1 MNKRA
6 STAAIL
12 SCFLAL
18 LFMALLTFVPN
29 SSKPKKQTSKPKRK
43 HHKNRPSSWDQIKNL
58 LSCKQ
63 MEQSKVHDPSKTSA
77 GYAKLGSCSSICS
90 FRDVVHG
97 NTSRVVHRADNSPE
111 SSSLGQETRLLSRK
125 AVNGSTSNRSL
136 SSSARSN
143 ASGVT
148 HTSSSSKGMQLRKLS
163 GCYECRT
170 IVDPSRENFIIT
182 ICCWQTVSELGPE
195 DSGRNIV
202 EIIFK
207 SSWLKKDNPVC
218 KIERILKVHN
228 TRRTI
233 QRFEDCRDA
242 VKIRVN
248 ANTKKNPRCA
258 ADGNELLRF
267 HSTTLSCTLGARG
280 SSSLCGLT
288 PGCGVCTVIKHGFSG
303 KASDGKGV
311 RTTASSGRAHDCIN
325 GGDGRRAMLVCR
337 VIAGRVR
344 RMADDGAE
352 EEESVSA
359 GSYDSVAGYAGI
371 YSNLEELYVFNPRAI
386 LPCFRTIS
394 GRTCIEEISDDQL
407 TIHNFAPDFVQ
418 LTDLQRYD
426 QPPQD
431 INVLFAVLQVAPTR
445 KIKVKSV
452 HDNARTE
459 SFLQEA
465 VIIDKDIKPMILTL
479 WEQFEPNKGTAISNM
494 PSQFPIVIGIR
505 LKATNYN
512 GLVLNTTSGSTLI
525 LNIWKLLLGQPAEF

>member
-1 MNKRA
+1 M
-6 STAAIL
+6 
-12 SCFLAL
+12 
-18 LFMALLTFVPN
+18 
-29 SSKPKKQTSKPKRK
+29 
-43 HHKNRPSSWDQIKNL
+43 
-58 LSCKQ
+58 
-63 MEQSKVHDPSKTSA
+63 
-77 GYAKLGSCSSICS
+77 CS
-90 FRDVVHG
+90 FKDVVIG
-97 NTSRVVHRADNSPE
+97 NTSRVVHKADNSPE

-125 AVNGSTSNRSL
+125 AVNGSTSNQSL
-136 SSSARSN
+136 LSSARSN
-143 ASGVT
+143 ANGVT
-148 HTSSSSKGMQLRKLS
+148 HTSSSSSAMQLRKLS

-170 IVDPSRENFIIT
+170 IVDPSRYTSPRTTLCACSQCGEVFPTMESLEIH
-182 ICCWQTVSELGPE
+182 QAVRHAVSELGPE

-288 PGCGVCTVIKHGFSG
+288 PGCGVCTIIKHGFSG

-325 GGDGRRAMLVCR
+325 GGDARRAMLVCR

-344 RMADDGAE
+344 RMADDGAD

-386 LPCFRTIS
+386 LPCFVVIYKALQCS
-394 GRTCIEEISDDQL
+394 G
-407 TIHNFAPDFVQ
+407 
-418 LTDLQRYD
+418 
-426 QPPQD
+426 
-431 INVLFAVLQVAPTR
+431 
-445 KIKVKSV
+445 
-452 HDNARTE
+452 
-459 SFLQEA
+459 
-465 VIIDKDIKPMILTL
+465 
-479 WEQFEPNKGTAISNM
+479 
-494 PSQFPIVIGIR
+494 
-505 LKATNYN
+505 
-512 GLVLNTTSGSTLI
+512 
-525 LNIWKLLLGQPAEF
+525 

>member
-170 IVDPSRENFIIT
+170 IVDPSRYTSPRATLCACSECGEVFPTMESLEIH
-182 ICCWQTVSELGPE
+182 QAVRHAVSELGPE

-386 LPCFRTIS
+386 LPCFVVIYKALQCS
-394 GRTCIEEISDDQL
+394 G
-407 TIHNFAPDFVQ
+407 
-418 LTDLQRYD
+418 
-426 QPPQD
+426 
-431 INVLFAVLQVAPTR
+431 
-445 KIKVKSV
+445 
-452 HDNARTE
+452 
-459 SFLQEA
+459 
-465 VIIDKDIKPMILTL
+465 
-479 WEQFEPNKGTAISNM
+479 
-494 PSQFPIVIGIR
+494 
-505 LKATNYN
+505 
-512 GLVLNTTSGSTLI
+512 
-525 LNIWKLLLGQPAEF
+525 